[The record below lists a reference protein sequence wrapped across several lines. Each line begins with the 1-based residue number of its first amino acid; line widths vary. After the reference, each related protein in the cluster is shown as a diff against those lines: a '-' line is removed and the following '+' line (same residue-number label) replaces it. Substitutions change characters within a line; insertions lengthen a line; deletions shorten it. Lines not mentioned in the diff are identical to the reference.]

1 MNITKEW
8 IKKTPD
14 DFSNDVST
22 SLYPSDSVGVR
33 TQDPQLRRIYEE
45 NVINYCSIMCYAVW

>member
-1 MNITKEW
+1 MSIFKR
-8 IKKTPD
+8 KRGFCFQDPL
-14 DFSNDVST
+14 
-22 SLYPSDSVGVR
+22 SLFCDSVGVR